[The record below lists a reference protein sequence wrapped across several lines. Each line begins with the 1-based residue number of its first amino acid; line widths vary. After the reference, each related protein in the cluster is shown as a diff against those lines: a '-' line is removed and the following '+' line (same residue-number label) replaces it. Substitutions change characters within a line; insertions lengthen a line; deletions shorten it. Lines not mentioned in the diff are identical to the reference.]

1 MRKYLDTN
9 LDKHVILLSIL
20 IILGLILKICIY
32 YAAWLPVGVILLFL
46 IRLGAF
52 FDGIII
58 RSYDAWDDPEPTEGS
73 TPPECM
79 TCQPIEEG
87 EASFEILNLSNKV
100 GEMIR
105 IRMNIIRR
113 DLPLFNLMALV
124 VTML

>member
-9 LDKHVILLSIL
+9 PDKHCMLLILLMI
-20 IILGLILKICIY
+20 GGFMLKICIY
-32 YAAWLPVGVILLFL
+32 IGAWLPVGVLLLFL

-73 TPPECM
+73 TPPECI

-87 EASFEILNLSNKV
+87 ESSSDILSISSEIR
-100 GEMIR
+100 EM
-105 IRMNIIRR
+105 RMNIIRR

>member
-9 LDKHVILLSIL
+9 PDKHCMLLILLMI
-20 IILGLILKICIY
+20 GGFMLKICIY
-32 YAAWLPVGVILLFL
+32 IGAWSPVGVLLLFL

-73 TPPECM
+73 APPDYS
-79 TCQPIEEG
+79 TSQQIEEEENG
-87 EASFEILNLSNKV
+87 SDILDNSNASRERKKNKF
-100 GEMIR
+100 R
-105 IRMNIIRR
+105 K
-113 DLPLFNLMALV
+113 DLPLLNLMALV